1 MTKQTKSNETDEKW
15 RFFRL
20 FRLISFVSSSLFI
33 LWSDAMRTAMNA
45 NYKWF
50 VVAMLWFVCFFNYA
64 DRQAIFSVFEP
75 IKGEMGLSD
84 AQLGIVGA
92 SFMWV
97 YAAAAPLAGLVG
109 DRFKRKTLIL
119 GGLIFWSLI
128 TVATALS
135 KNYTYLVI
143 CRALEGFGEAFYFPA
158 SMALVSDY
166 HGPDTRSRAM
176 AIHQSSVYAG
186 TIAGGS
192 VAGVMADHYG
202 WRSSFYLF
210 GWFGVALG
218 IILFFMLKEPRRGQA
233 EDGETERRRDRESE
247 ESIRDRHPE
256 LATIRSPGNALVS
269 LSEILKTPMVRILI
283 LVFVGANFVAMIFLT
298 WMPTYLKRQFG
309 MSLSMSGVSATVY
322 LQIASV
328 LGVITG
334 GVLADRLAKK
344 HRGGRMLAQA
354 VGLFAGV
361 PFIFLTGWT
370 LSIPALVLALIGF
383 GYFKGMYDANIWA
396 SLHDVVRPERR
407 ATAVGVMNSIGWLG
421 GGAGAYAIGVA
432 APIFGMSGCLSANS
446 VVYLCV
452 GLLMVFGVR
461 AYLN

>member
-1 MTKQTKSNETDEKW
+1 MKS
-15 RFFRL
+15 
-20 FRLISFVSSSLFI
+20 
-33 LWSDAMRTAMNA
+33 
-45 NYKWF
+45 NYKWW
-50 VVAMLWFVCFFNYA
+50 VVALLWFVCFFNYA

-97 YAAAAPLAGLVG
+97 YAAAAPLAGLIG

-128 TVATALS
+128 TVATAFS
-135 KNYTYLVI
+135 KNYTHLVI

-158 SMALVSDY
+158 SMALLSDY
-166 HGPDTRSRAM
+166 HGHDTRSRAM

-192 VAGVMADHYG
+192 VAGIMADHYG

-210 GWFGVALG
+210 GWFGVLLG
-218 IILFFMLKEPRRGQA
+218 IILLFLLKEPRRGQSEAA
-233 EDGETERRRDRESE
+233 EVEANAHAALDLRQPNVLA
-247 ESIRDRHPE
+247 SI
-256 LATIRSPGNALVS
+256 A
-269 LSEILKTPMVRILI
+269 EILKTPMVRILI

-298 WMPTYLKRQFG
+298 WMPTYLKRTFQ
-309 MSLSMSGVSATVY
+309 MSLSMSGVSATIY

-334 GVLADRLAKK
+334 GILADRLRRK
-344 HRGGRMLAQA
+344 HAGGRMMAQSL
-354 VGLFAGV
+354 GLFAGV

-370 LSIPALVLALIGF
+370 LSIPVLVLAMIGF
-383 GYFKGMYDANIWA
+383 GYFKGMYDANIRA
-396 SLHDVVRPERR
+396 SLHDVVKDDSRDYLHGKPVPP
-407 ATAVGVMNSIGWLG
+407 AQN
-421 GGAGAYAIGVA
+421 
-432 APIFGMSGCLSANS
+432 PIPASESGDSRKAKPPPSGRNDEEELQQLIQKNP
-446 VVYLCV
+446 L
-452 GLLMVFGVR
+452 
-461 AYLN
+461 

>member
-1 MTKQTKSNETDEKW
+1 MKS
-15 RFFRL
+15 
-20 FRLISFVSSSLFI
+20 
-33 LWSDAMRTAMNA
+33 
-45 NYKWF
+45 NYKWL

-75 IKGEMGLSD
+75 IKAEMGLSD
-84 AQLGIVGA
+84 AQLGVVGA

-128 TVATALS
+128 TVATAFS
-135 KNYTYLVI
+135 KNYTHLVI

-158 SMALVSDY
+158 SMSLVSDY
-166 HGPDTRSRAM
+166 HGRDTRSRAM

-192 VAGVMADHYG
+192 VAGVMADHFG
-202 WRSSFYLF
+202 WQSSFYLF

-218 IILFFMLKEPRRGQA
+218 LALLFFLKEPRRGQA
-233 EDGETERRRDRESE
+233 EEQGATTNAHATLDLKQADLLASIGE
-247 ESIRDRHPE
+247 
-256 LATIRSPGNALVS
+256 V
-269 LSEILKTPMVRILI
+269 LKTPMVRILI

-309 MSLSMSGVSATVY
+309 MSLSMSGVSATAY

-334 GVLADRLAKK
+334 GILADRLAKK
-344 HRGGRMLAQA
+344 RRGGRMLAQA

-370 LSIPALVLALIGF
+370 LSIPALVLALVGF

-421 GGAGAYAIGVA
+421 GGAGTYAVGVA
-432 APIFGMSGCLSANS
+432 APIIGMSGCLSANS
-446 VVYLCV
+446 AVYLLV
-452 GLLMVFGVR
+452 GLLMIVGIR
-461 AYLN
+461 AYMSGKPVIGPAGGKIAERLTTS